1 MNNSKQMENVREL
14 LARKLISLS
23 KGITA
28 EEKLQ
33 AMDNVGISRP
43 TLDKYLTGDI
53 VKIDTATTLLEFLNK
68 TVKAR
73 IDLIKTISESGSNNN
88 TSFPQLQETH

>member
-1 MNNSKQMENVREL
+1 MENVKEL
-14 LARKLISLS
+14 LAEKLIDLS

-28 EEKLQ
+28 DEKIQ
-33 AMDNVGISRP
+33 AMESVGISRP

-68 TVKAR
+68 TVQAR
-73 IDLIKTISESGSNNN
+73 INLIRTISDDNNN
-88 TSFPQLQETH
+88 TVEPIMQEVEK

>member
-1 MNNSKQMENVREL
+1 MENVKEL
-14 LARKLISLS
+14 LAQKLIDLS

-33 AMDNVGISRP
+33 AMDCVGISRP

-68 TVKAR
+68 TVQAR
-73 IDLIKTISESGSNNN
+73 LDLIRTIS
-88 TSFPQLQETH
+88 

>member
-1 MNNSKQMENVREL
+1 MENVKEL
-14 LARKLISLS
+14 LAHKLISLS
-23 KGITA
+23 ESITA
-28 EEKLQ
+28 DEKIK
-33 AMDNVGISRP
+33 AMDSVGISRP

-73 IDLIKTISESGSNNN
+73 LDLIRIISESGDNIN
-88 TSFPQLQETH
+88 TTNSQLQEIH

>member
-1 MNNSKQMENVREL
+1 MENVKEL
-14 LARKLISLS
+14 LAEKLINLS

-28 EEKLQ
+28 DEKLQ
-33 AMDNVGISRP
+33 AMDSVGISRP

-68 TVKAR
+68 TVQAR
-73 IDLIKTISESGSNNN
+73 INLIRTISDDNNN
-88 TSFPQLQETH
+88 TVEPIMQEVEK

>member
-1 MNNSKQMENVREL
+1 MENVKKL
-14 LARKLISLS
+14 LARELISLS

-28 EEKLQ
+28 DEKLQ
-33 AMDNVGISRP
+33 AMDSVGISRP

-73 IDLIKTISESGSNNN
+73 INLIRTISESGNNDN
-88 TSFPQLQETH
+88 TYNPIMQETL